1 MKLYRLG
8 VKVWL
13 GGKMKDIFEY
23 TSYRQYIADFY
34 AERKVKSAFTWREFA
49 KLAQFSSS
57 VHLKYVSEG
66 RFNLGEDAVER
77 VARSMGLAGTRL
89 DYFRAMVE
97 FDHAGT
103 DNVKKEIFGK
113 MLSIAK
119 QSNARV
125 IEGDA
130 FRYFDSW
137 KNPVLREL
145 APAMPGAKPL
155 ALARACRPKVSA
167 AEVSESLNFLVKANL
182 LAKDAEGN
190 YVQTDKFVTTGPME
204 AAPVAIRG
212 LHRQMGEIALETIEG
227 VPQDERH
234 FSGVTLGITR
244 KAYDEIVAEID
255 ACRKKIIA
263 IATRENETDEVYR
276 LNFQFFPM
284 TNKQGLNKKG

>member
-1 MKLYRLG
+1 
-8 VKVWL
+8 
-13 GGKMKDIFEY
+13 MKDVFEY
-23 TSYRQYIADFY
+23 TGYRQYIADFY

-49 KLAQFSSS
+49 RMAGFSSS

-77 VARSMGLAGTRL
+77 VAKAMGLSGNRL
-89 DYFRAMVE
+89 EYFRAMVE
-97 FDHAGT
+97 FDHAVT
-103 DNVKKEIFGK
+103 DNIKKEIFER

-119 QSNARV
+119 QSNAKV

-155 ALARACRPKVSA
+155 ALAKSCRPKVTA

-182 LAKDAEGN
+182 LLKDANGN

-212 LHRQMGEIALETIEG
+212 LHRQMGEIALDTIEG
-227 VPQDERH
+227 VPQNERH

-244 KAYDEIVAEID
+244 KAYDKIVAELD
-255 ACRKKIIA
+255 ACRRKIIE
-263 IATRENETDEVYR
+263 IATAEDETDEVYR
-276 LNFQFFPM
+276 LNLQFFPM
-284 TNKQGLNKKG
+284 TNKRSLNKKG

>member
-1 MKLYRLG
+1 
-8 VKVWL
+8 
-13 GGKMKDIFEY
+13 MKDVFEY
-23 TSYRQYIADFY
+23 TGYRQYIADFY

-49 KLAQFSSS
+49 RMAGFSSS

-77 VARSMGLAGTRL
+77 VAKAMGLSGNRL
-89 DYFRAMVE
+89 EYFRAMVE
-97 FDHAGT
+97 FDHAVT
-103 DNVKKEIFGK
+103 DNVKKEIFDR

-119 QSNARV
+119 QSNAKV

-155 ALARACRPKVSA
+155 ALAKACRPKVTA

-182 LAKDAEGN
+182 LLKDANGN

-212 LHRQMGEIALETIEG
+212 LHRQMGEIALDTIEG
-227 VPQDERH
+227 VPQNERH

-244 KAYDEIVAEID
+244 NAYDKIVAELD
-255 ACRKKIIA
+255 ACRRKIIE
-263 IATRENETDEVYR
+263 IATAEDETDEVYR
-276 LNFQFFPM
+276 LNLQFFPM
-284 TNKQGLNKKG
+284 TNKQSLNKKR

>member
-1 MKLYRLG
+1 
-8 VKVWL
+8 
-13 GGKMKDIFEY
+13 MKDIFEY
-23 TSYRQYIADFY
+23 TGYRQYIADFY

-49 KLAQFSSS
+49 RMAGFSSS

-77 VARSMGLAGTRL
+77 VAKAMGLSGNRL
-89 DYFRAMVE
+89 EYFRAMVE
-97 FDHAGT
+97 FDHAVT
-103 DNVKKEIFGK
+103 DNVKKEIFER

-119 QSNARV
+119 QSNAKV

-155 ALARACRPKVSA
+155 ALAKACRPKVTA

-182 LAKDAEGN
+182 LLKDANGN

-212 LHRQMGEIALETIEG
+212 LHRQMGEIALDTIEG
-227 VPQDERH
+227 VPQNERH

-244 KAYDEIVAEID
+244 NAYDKIVAELD
-255 ACRKKIIA
+255 ACRRKIIE
-263 IATRENETDEVYR
+263 IATAEDETDEVYR
-276 LNFQFFPM
+276 LNLQFFPM

>member
-1 MKLYRLG
+1 
-8 VKVWL
+8 
-13 GGKMKDIFEY
+13 MKDIFEY
-23 TSYRQYIADFY
+23 TGYRQYIADFY

-49 KLAQFSSS
+49 RMAGFSSS

-77 VARSMGLAGTRL
+77 VAKAMGLSGNRL
-89 DYFRAMVE
+89 EYFRAMVE
-97 FDHAGT
+97 FDHAVT
-103 DNVKKEIFGK
+103 DNIKKEIFDR

-119 QSNARV
+119 QSNAKV

-155 ALARACRPKVSA
+155 ALAKACRPKVTA

-182 LAKDAEGN
+182 LLKDANGN

-212 LHRQMGEIALETIEG
+212 LHRQMGEIALDAIEG
-227 VPQDERH
+227 VPQNERH

-244 KAYDEIVAEID
+244 NAYDKIVAELD
-255 ACRKKIIA
+255 ACRRKIIE
-263 IATRENETDEVYR
+263 IATAEDETDEVYR
-276 LNFQFFPM
+276 LNLQFFPM
-284 TNKQGLNKKG
+284 TNKQSLNKKG

>member
-1 MKLYRLG
+1 
-8 VKVWL
+8 
-13 GGKMKDIFEY
+13 MKDIFEY
-23 TSYRQYIADFY
+23 TGYRQYIADYY

-49 KLAQFSSS
+49 RMAGFSSS

-77 VARSMGLAGTRL
+77 VAKAMGLSGNRL
-89 DYFRAMVE
+89 EYFRAMVE
-97 FDHAGT
+97 FDHAVT
-103 DNVKKEIFGK
+103 DNIKKEIFDR

-119 QSNARV
+119 QSNAKV

-155 ALARACRPKVSA
+155 ALAKACRPKITA

-182 LAKDAEGN
+182 LLKDANGN

-212 LHRQMGEIALETIEG
+212 LHRQMGEIALDTIEG
-227 VPQDERH
+227 VPQNERH

-244 KAYDEIVAEID
+244 NAYDKIVAELD
-255 ACRKKIIA
+255 ACRRKIIE
-263 IATRENETDEVYR
+263 IATAEDETDEVYR
-276 LNFQFFPM
+276 LNLQFFPM
-284 TNKQGLNKKG
+284 TNKQSLNKKG

>member
-1 MKLYRLG
+1 
-8 VKVWL
+8 
-13 GGKMKDIFEY
+13 MKDVFEY
-23 TSYRQYIADFY
+23 TGYRQYIADFY

-49 KLAQFSSS
+49 RMTGFSSS

-77 VARSMGLAGTRL
+77 VAKAMGLSGNRL
-89 DYFRAMVE
+89 EYFRAMVE
-97 FDHAGT
+97 FDHAVT
-103 DNVKKEIFGK
+103 DNVKKEIFER

-119 QSNARV
+119 QSNAKV

-145 APAMPGAKPL
+145 APA
-155 ALARACRPKVSA
+155 A

-182 LAKDAEGN
+182 LLKDANGN

-212 LHRQMGEIALETIEG
+212 LHRQMGEIALDTIEG
-227 VPQDERH
+227 VPQNERH

-244 KAYDEIVAEID
+244 KAYDKIVAELD
-255 ACRKKIIA
+255 ACRRKIIE
-263 IATRENETDEVYR
+263 IATAEDETDEVYR
-276 LNFQFFPM
+276 LNLQFFPM